1 MNTATT
7 TTTKATRGAGVAV
20 NVVLFQIGWFA
31 CVLSAAQGQP
41 WIGTVAAAVI
51 VAWHVLRAAQPRQ
64 ELKLIVSVV
73 ILGALWDSVLVMLG
87 WISYTSG
94 TLIAGAAPHWILAL
108 WALFATSLNVSMR
121 WLKQRL
127 LWAAVLG
134 AISGPLSYWAAARLG
149 AAQLVEPLPILV
161 ALAVGWALIMP
172 GLMRLSRGYD
182 GIAVT
187 RGTPA

>member
-1 MNTATT
+1 MNTTT
-7 TTTKATRGAGVAV
+7 ARDAGVAV
-20 NVVLFQIGWFA
+20 NFVLFQIGWFA

-41 WIGTVAAAVI
+41 WIGTVAAAAI
-51 VAWHVLRAAQPRQ
+51 VARHVLRAAQPQQ
-64 ELKLIVSVV
+64 EVNLIVNVV
-73 ILGALWDSVLVMLG
+73 ILGALWDSLLVMLE
-87 WISYTSG
+87 WISYSSG

-149 AAQLVEPLPILV
+149 AAQFVEPLLILV

-172 GLMRLSRGYD
+172 GLMLLSRCYD
-182 GIAVT
+182 GIDVP

>member
-1 MNTATT
+1 MNTTT
-7 TTTKATRGAGVAV
+7 STTPWGEGVAV

-31 CVLSAAQGQP
+31 CVLGAAQGQP

-51 VAWHVLRAAQPRQ
+51 VAWHVLRAAQPQQ
-64 ELKLIVSVV
+64 EFNLIVSVV
-73 ILGALWDSVLVMLG
+73 ILGALWDSALVMLG

-149 AAQLVEPLPILV
+149 AAQFVEPLQILV
-161 ALAVGWALIMP
+161 ALAVGWAFIMP
-172 GLMRLSRGYD
+172 ALMLLSRCYN
-182 GIAVT
+182 GIALP